1 MNPDYITISVTSN
14 DLDQRID
21 LYLSQKIEKIS
32 RNRII
37 KLIREKKV
45 SFNNKIISTQS
56 YILKNQG
63 KILISLPK
71 PKESKIIP
79 KKMNLNIIYED
90 KSLLVIDKE
99 SGLVVHPGAG
109 NYDNTLVNGLLYH
122 CKGDLSGIGGILRP
136 GIVHR
141 IDKMTSGLLVVA
153 KDDYSHNFLSN
164 QFKNRQIK
172 RHYICIT
179 LKSLPKSKGIIEGNI
194 KRSKFNRKK
203 MMVCKSNEG
212 KSAITE
218 YILEKDYYLNKDLK
232 INFYRCKLQTGRTHQ
247 IRVHF
252 SYLKSPILG
261 DDTYGKN
268 IKLKNIPEALSK
280 IIYENFLKK
289 KRQALHAVSIG
300 FTHPVKKQEMFFKSE
315 LPHDFKKLEKSLN
328 NYYLT
333 KD

>member
-1 MNPDYITISVTSN
+1 
-14 DLDQRID
+14 
-21 LYLSQKIEKIS
+21 
-32 RNRII
+32 
-37 KLIREKKV
+37 
-45 SFNNKIISTQS
+45 
-56 YILKNQG
+56 
-63 KILISLPK
+63 
-71 PKESKIIP
+71 
-79 KKMNLNIIYED
+79 
-90 KSLLVIDKE
+90 
-99 SGLVVHPGAG
+99 
-109 NYDNTLVNGLLYH
+109 
-122 CKGDLSGIGGILRP
+122 
-136 GIVHR
+136 
-141 IDKMTSGLLVVA
+141 
-153 KDDYSHNFLSN
+153 
-164 QFKNRQIK
+164 
-172 RHYICIT
+172 
-179 LKSLPKSKGIIEGNI
+179 
-194 KRSKFNRKK
+194 

-268 IKLKNIPEALSK
+268 TKLKNIPEALCT
-280 IIYENFLKK
+280 IIDDNFLKK